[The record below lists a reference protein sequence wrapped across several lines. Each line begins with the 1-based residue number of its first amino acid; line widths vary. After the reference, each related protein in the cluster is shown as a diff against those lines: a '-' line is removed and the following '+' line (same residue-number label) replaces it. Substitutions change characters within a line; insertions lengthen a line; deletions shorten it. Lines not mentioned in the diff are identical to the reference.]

1 MESFVASVVVFLI
14 IMVGYILLCVL
25 VGLLASKLGRSSA
38 GWFIVAC
45 FLSPILAAIILAL
58 LGEPEGY
65 R

>member
-38 GWFIVAC
+38 GWSIVA
-45 FLSPILAAIILAL
+45 FFYLTGHTFWILSAILL
-58 LGEPEGY
+58 Y
-65 R
+65 RMC

>member
-14 IMVGYILLCVL
+14 IMMGYILLCVL

-38 GWFIVAC
+38 GWFIVAGI
-45 FLSPILAAIILAL
+45 LSPILAAIILAL
-58 LGEPEGY
+58 LGETEAY